1 MKQPQ
6 LTRQQ
11 SFKLPSM
18 SKLFQ
23 VSLKRIRRKLN
34 HHASLSEIL
43 DTLIETIEEQFPD
56 VIGSILLLQ
65 GTELHHGSAAGLPAD
80 YCAAIN
86 GLVIGF
92 GVGSCGTAAYT
103 GEQVIV
109 ENIETHPYWERFKD
123 VGLKAGVRAC

>member
-1 MKQPQ
+1 
-6 LTRQQ
+6 
-11 SFKLPSM
+11 M

-65 GTELHHGSAAGLPAD
+65 GTELHHGSAAGLPARE
-80 YCAAIN
+80 AK
-86 GLVIGF
+86 L
-92 GVGSCGTAAYT
+92 
-103 GEQVIV
+103 
-109 ENIETHPYWERFKD
+109 
-123 VGLKAGVRAC
+123 AGATSLEVR